1 VSLRPWLTIGLTL
14 ILLGVGGYLLKV
26 EEIAPPEQR
35 ARHLQVK
42 QDPLGNVAYTK
53 ALREANLKAF
63 GLDDDMVKA
72 AMARIRDLEDRHQ
85 PRLQRFLEDA
95 PEPTELAE
103 AICGQTNQVR
113 PRYGALRVL
122 VSEDKGRRQVVD
134 VDRVSGLSIQDWS
147 KISPIAAVYD
157 EVELASER
165 KPDATMMAI
174 AAILV
179 AKEEDLLNKNAP
191 WGSSL
196 AANWSWKS
204 VQKQHPGIRERV
216 VDYFALLHLTVEL
229 ATADE
234 GICSR

>member
-1 VSLRPWLTIGLTL
+1 MTLRPWLTLGVLL
-14 ILLGVGGYLLKV
+14 ILMGVSGFLLSQ
-26 EEIAPPEQR
+26 EAIAPPEQR

-53 ALREANLKAF
+53 ALREQNLKAF
-63 GLDDDMVKA
+63 GLDDEMVA
-72 AMARIRDLEDRHQ
+72 AVQARIRDLEDRHQ
-85 PRLQRFLEDA
+85 PRLAKFLEDA

-134 VDRVSGLSIQDWS
+134 IDRVSGLSIQDWS
-147 KISPIAAVYD
+147 KISPISAVYD
-157 EVELASER
+157 HVELSTER
-165 KPDATMMAI
+165 KPDATLMAV

-179 AKEEDLLNKNAP
+179 AKEEDLLNSNAP

-204 VQKQHPGIRERV
+204 VQKQYPGIRERC
-216 VDYFALLHLTVEL
+216 VDYFALLHFTVEL
-229 ATADE
+229 ATADD